1 MNTPVSHHPKEDMLL
16 EFSAGTL
23 DAVPSMCVS
32 VHLHFCE
39 RCRAKVSQLNEV
51 GAQIFSEQY
60 SESVESDTLDKIF
73 ARIDSQD
80 STESVVKVP
89 TTKDTPYSN
98 YPVLVQKLIEATNG
112 PKWKKL
118 TSSLDVA
125 RLVTGQS
132 QFEVALHRIC
142 AGGVT
147 STHSHSGN
155 EYTVVLK
162 GSFSDEDGIYRP
174 GDFLVRRAGETH
186 QPMGA
191 KNGECICFSA
201 LESPIRLP
209 GLLGWVMRPFLRLQ
223 PV

>member
-1 MNTPVSHHPKEDMLL
+1 MNTPVSHHPKEEMLL

-23 DAVPSMCVS
+23 ESVPSMCVS

-39 RCRAKVSQLNEV
+39 RCRAKVSQLHEL
-51 GAQIFSEQY
+51 GAEIFAEQN
-60 SESVESDTLDKIF
+60 SISVNDDALDKLF
-73 ARIDSQD
+73 ARIDGEQPAPEPSNKQD
-80 STESVVKVP
+80 DGSGFP
-89 TTKDTPYSN
+89 R
-98 YPVLVQKLIEATNG
+98 LVQKLVAKTNG

-125 RLVTGQS
+125 RLATGQDK
-132 QFEVALHRIC
+132 FEVALHRIC
-142 AGGVT
+142 AGGKT
-147 STHSHSGN
+147 HNHSHSGS
-155 EYTVVLK
+155 EYTVVLS
-162 GSFSDEDGIYRP
+162 GSFSDEDGIYKP
-174 GDFLVRRAGETH
+174 GDFLIRRAGESH

-209 GLLGWVMRPFLRLQ
+209 GVLGWLMRPFLRLH